1 MKFNICI
8 DYINKRPIDRI
19 KMWKIS
25 VTVDDSIDY
34 WEELTMLYSY
44 PQNNNRVEKLRR
56 LFFFTQNIKK

>member
-34 WEELTMLYSY
+34 REELTMLYSD